1 MPPYEKYV
9 DGPESHEAVR
19 RAHDDEQLKREAK
32 IQLFTKAPEE
42 MRGQYFEVS
51 QKAYELF
58 RSDAKMV
65 RKYFAGVHQLSISI
79 TPWWTGWKNKPALR
93 GYYAPE
99 FCSFARDAF
108 ENLMGQRYTKAQLP
122 NNFSHRTYG
131 YPDEYCGR
139 WGYILEWQG

>member
-1 MPPYEKYV
+1 
-9 DGPESHEAVR
+9 
-19 RAHDDEQLKREAK
+19 
-32 IQLFTKAPEE
+32 
-42 MRGQYFEVS
+42 MRGQHFEVS
-51 QKAYELF
+51 QEAYELF
-58 RSDAKMV
+58 RSEAKMV

-99 FCSFARDAF
+99 FCSFTRDAF

-139 WGYILEWQG
+139 WGYIVEWQG